1 MSTQPNTT
9 DSTSQ
14 SAGKVPSIIAFSSS
28 SSIVIDALWSL
39 WTQSV
44 SAIRSGKISSRYT
57 HGEEIK
63 QIHMLKDL
71 LNAIKD
77 MYDKTPLKRT
87 PEKTPTFNTNASQ
100 VTASPHRSD
109 YCSSSEVSNHIIII
123 SLNLFTC

>member
-14 SAGKVPSIIAFSSS
+14 SAGKVSSSS
-28 SSIVIDALWSL
+28 SSIVIDVLWSL
-39 WTQSV
+39 LTQSV

-109 YCSSSEVSNHIIII
+109 YCSSSEVSNHIII

>member
-14 SAGKVPSIIAFSSS
+14 SAGKVSSSS
-28 SSIVIDALWSL
+28 SSIVIDVLWSL
-39 WTQSV
+39 LTQSV

-63 QIHMLKDL
+63 QIHMLTDL

-77 MYDKTPLKRT
+77 MYNKTPLKRT